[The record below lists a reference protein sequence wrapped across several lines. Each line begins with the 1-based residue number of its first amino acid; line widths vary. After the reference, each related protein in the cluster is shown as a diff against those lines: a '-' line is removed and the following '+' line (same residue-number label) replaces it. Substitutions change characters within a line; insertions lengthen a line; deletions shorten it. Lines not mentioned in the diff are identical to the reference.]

1 MASKTIEPISGQRS
15 ATQVLADLIDLHP
28 ELPSAYI
35 VIHRP
40 AYGSPATLN
49 LQLDTVN
56 CFELWRTA
64 LGFSPVN
71 VELFPSWLAVSG
83 THEGVPVSLTAHDIW
98 LTAEQTAESRDRE
111 QVSA

>member
-1 MASKTIEPISGQRS
+1 MASKTIEPISGQSS
-15 ATQVLADLIDLHP
+15 ATKVLADLIDQYP

-49 LQLDTVN
+49 LQLNTVN
-56 CFELWRTA
+56 CFEQWRTA
-64 LGFSPVN
+64 LGFSPMD
-71 VELFPSWLAVSG
+71 VELYPSWVAVDG
-83 THEGVPVSLTAHDIW
+83 THMGVPVSLTAHDIW
-98 LTAEQTAESRDRE
+98 LTTEQAAEPRDRE